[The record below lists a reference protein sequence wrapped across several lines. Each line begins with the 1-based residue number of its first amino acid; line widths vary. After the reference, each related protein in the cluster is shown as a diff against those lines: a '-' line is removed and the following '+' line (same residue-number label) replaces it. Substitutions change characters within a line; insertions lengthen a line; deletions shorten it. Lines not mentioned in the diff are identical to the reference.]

1 MKKLISIILCAALAL
16 AALTACG
23 STAAPTPTAEPVQT
37 AEPTPEA
44 TPEPTAEPTP
54 TPTPEPTPEPVTD
67 PLVMYK
73 DILDV
78 YAQALTNNYGGEEL
92 TGSEISLLNMYC
104 YEGNA
109 LDNVGY
115 IFLDLDGDGT
125 MELFIGAIGGD
136 EFVANA
142 VFDFYTY
149 QDGHPVL
156 LLDSMERARCY
167 ICDDNTLVIDGANSA
182 FNTEYSCYS
191 YANGTLTEIEPVESA
206 YQQLDYTPFSQ
217 YGAWPNTPE
226 NIAGLNYQTGGC
238 LSVSSQPRAARSM
251 SLPSASFSRSVPVW
265 YSMMKTQLSGS

>member
-37 AEPTPEA
+37 AEPMPEA

-92 TGSEISLLNMYC
+92 T
-104 YEGNA
+104 
-109 LDNVGY
+109 DNVGY

-156 LLDSMERARCY
+156 MIDSMERARCY

-217 YGAWPNTPE
+217 YGA
-226 NIAGLNYQTGGC
+226 
-238 LSVSSQPRAARSM
+238 
-251 SLPSASFSRSVPVW
+251 
-265 YSMMKTQLSGS
+265 

>member
-109 LDNVGY
+109 LGNVGY
-115 IFLDLDGDGT
+115 IFLD
-125 MELFIGAIGGD
+125 
-136 EFVANA
+136 
-142 VFDFYTY
+142 
-149 QDGHPVL
+149 
-156 LLDSMERARCY
+156 RK
-167 ICDDNTLVIDGANSA
+167 
-182 FNTEYSCYS
+182 
-191 YANGTLTEIEPVESA
+191 
-206 YQQLDYTPFSQ
+206 
-217 YGAWPNTPE
+217 
-226 NIAGLNYQTGGC
+226 
-238 LSVSSQPRAARSM
+238 SV
-251 SLPSASFSRSVPVW
+251 V
-265 YSMMKTQLSGS
+265 